1 VISCFIYYRVTADQ
15 LERLAAAVS
24 EMQKQIAAA
33 TGIRGRLLRKDD
45 ASNTWMEIYEGI
57 SDPVGF
63 ESAMQ
68 HAVAQARFDGL
79 LAAGS
84 QRHVERF
91 VDTVKDFATLPPSC
105 A

>member
-1 VISCFIYYRVTADQ
+1 VTSCFIYYRVTADQ
-15 LERLAAAVS
+15 LDRLAAAVG
-24 EMQKQIAAA
+24 EIQKQVAAA

-57 SDPVGF
+57 GDPARF

-68 HAVAQARFDGL
+68 HAVAQTRFDSL

-91 VDTVKDFATLPPSC
+91 VDTAKDLATLPPSC